1 MAVGFTEI
9 HGYICSIPMRAFT
22 ALMIFFMVAF
32 QSNVDARVVKQPCAM
47 EQGMQAEMHDS
58 AATRDC
64 CNDEETAAKTGN
76 LCKTG
81 QECNLPHTFTLVSL
95 QAPVQ
100 APVATP
106 VVPAGN
112 LFSPSFNPPDIWR
125 PPTFS

>member
-1 MAVGFTEI
+1 ML
-9 HGYICSIPMRAFT
+9 MRAFT
-22 ALMIFFMVAF
+22 ALLIFFMVAF
-32 QSNVDARVVKQPCAM
+32 QSNLDARVFKQPCPMA
-47 EQGMQAEMHDS
+47 QGVQAEMHDHT

-76 LCKTG
+76 LCQTG

-100 APVATP
+100 VPVATL
-106 VVPAGN
+106 VIPAGN
-112 LFSPSFNPPDIWR
+112 LFSPSFSPPDIWR